1 MLGKVYPNP
10 EALRTPDY
18 SVPFLTSV
26 PWPIRHTELLL
37 SPKEAAERLHLD
49 PVKAEPILRLQGQVT
64 RKSVQIAHY
73 SFMNPA
79 PSVVLIEAVNAWGQ
93 PALFRRHICHGN

>member
-1 MLGKVYPNP
+1 MLGKVYPD
-10 EALRTPDY
+10 PDPLLAPN
-18 SVPFLTSV
+18 SSAPLLTSV
-26 PWPIRHTELLL
+26 PWSIRHTELLL

-49 PVKAEPILRLQGQVT
+49 WVKAEPILRLQGQVT
-64 RKSVQIAHY
+64 GKSVQIAHY